1 MVIFDL
7 PTIQYHIAWIQI
19 TISSI
24 DIFLLSKNQI
34 KVMIQLKYF
43 FTVHDLGMS
52 ANAKTYEGESFSP

>member
-19 TISSI
+19 VISSI
-24 DIFLLSKNQI
+24 DIFLSKNQI

-43 FTVHDLGMS
+43 FTVHDLVMS
-52 ANAKTYEGESFSP
+52 ANAKT

>member
-7 PTIQYHIAWIQI
+7 PTILYHIAWIQI

-43 FTVHDLGMS
+43 FTVHDLVKS
-52 ANAKTYEGESFSP
+52 ANTKT